1 MSPRIQ
7 PVLAAS
13 AAVFALAVPA
23 AHAGTLVYGSD
34 LTAPATIVEAHQ
46 ADAAFW
52 PTTAGG
58 GTVGAPEAGQVVKLR
73 LKGTVL
79 QESGAHSPLNEVHF
93 QHLVPHADG
102 SVTESQTTAPMDVPY
117 SGDPN
122 QITDYTPE
130 NLCVGQGDVIDFND
144 EGGWAYN
151 GKDAAPDY
159 AHYRAGAP
167 FQVFGAVPTAAT
179 AWFSKDGATF
189 GGMSWSP
196 TAPLGGVK
204 VGQELLLQVVLAT
217 GNDIGTACRNFLHLP
232 PVTTSSSTP
241 APASGA
247 APSTPAARVR
257 IMKIRPQ
264 TNHVSRRRAVGPMIY
279 CPGKGPACT
288 GRGTLRY
295 RGKVIASGRLSGA
308 GPKTLRVPMKLS
320 AKAYRLLRNHHTLRV
335 TFRVVGSLGTYTRT
349 IRLRS

>member
-7 PVLAAS
+7 PVLAAT
-13 AAVFALAVPA
+13 AFVLAVGVPA
-23 AHAGTLVYGSD
+23 ARAGTVTYGSD

-52 PTTAGG
+52 PSSARGQAI
-58 GTVGAPEAGQVVKLR
+58 GAPEAGQVTTLR

-79 QESGAHSPLNEVHF
+79 QERGAHTPLNEIHF
-93 QHLVPHADG
+93 QHLIPHADG

-122 QITDYTPE
+122 QITEYAPE

-151 GKDAAPDY
+151 GTGNAPDY
-159 AHYRAGAP
+159 DHYKAGAP
-167 FQVFGAVPTAAT
+167 FQVFGAVPTSST

-189 GGMSWSP
+189 GGMTWSP

-204 VGQELLLQVVLAT
+204 TGQELLLQVVLAT

-232 PVTTSSSTP
+232 PATTSPSPPTS
-241 APASGA
+241 A
-247 APSTPAARVR
+247 ATPSTPAASVR
-257 IMKIRPQ
+257 IMKIRAQ
-264 TNHVSRRRAVGPMIY
+264 TNHVSRKRAVGPMIY

-288 GRGTLRY
+288 GTGTLRY
-295 RGKVIASGRLSGA
+295 RGKVIASGRLRGA

-320 AKAYRLLRNHHTLRV
+320 AKAYRLLRKRHTLRV
-335 TFRVVGSLGTYTRT
+335 SFRVVSSLGTYTRA